1 MNSILPL
8 KAIDKNLD
16 EIVVLGFD
24 GSFNECLINAS
35 GIEKGFKIREFE
47 NSFLAFQWLHTAVAT
62 EYNINLPKAIVCE
75 FGSLQE
81 ENFLLLRNVKKHSQ
95 LKYLPLIAMNR
106 DGLNHKWEALELGF
120 DDYYDV
126 PVHWQVLRDRVEFLT
141 KFLIEFDAAT
151 EELEE
156 EFGVRISF
164 TKRLFDIV
172 FSLVAIAILS
182 PILLMVALAI
192 TLESKGSV
200 IYRSKRVGTGYQVF
214 DFLKFRSMYQ
224 DADQRLKDLQHLNQY
239 SADDAGPLFTK
250 INNDPRV
257 TKIGRLIRK
266 TSLDELPQLFN
277 ILMGDMSIVGN
288 RPLPLYEAEQL
299 TRDLW
304 AKRFLAPA
312 GLTGLWQ
319 VTKRGKNDMSTEER
333 IKLDVAYADN
343 HSFWDDMKIIAK
355 TPFAIIQEENV

>member
-1 MNSILPL
+1 MNSILPS
-8 KAIDKNLD
+8 KTSDKRLE

-24 GSFNECLINAS
+24 GTFNECLINAS
-35 GIEKGFKIREFE
+35 GIENAFKIREFE
-47 NSFLAFQWLHTAVAT
+47 NSFLAFQWLHKAVAT
-62 EYNINLPKAIVCE
+62 IENQDLPKAIVCE
-75 FGSLQE
+75 FGSLEE
-81 ENFLLLRNVKKHSQ
+81 ENFLLLQNVKSHPQ

-106 DGLNHKWEALELGF
+106 DGLNHKMAAMELGF

-126 PVHWQVLRDRVEFLT
+126 PVHWQVLKERVEFLT
-141 KFLIEFDAAT
+141 DFKHQFDLV
-151 EELEE
+151 LEE
-156 EFGVRISF
+156 ESEQLGVKISPF
-164 TKRLFDIV
+164 KRLFDICFALSVILV
-172 FSLVAIAILS
+172 FS
-182 PILLMVALAI
+182 PILIFVALAI
-192 TLESKGSV
+192 KFESKGPI
-200 IYRSKRVGTGYQVF
+200 IYRSRRVGTGYKVF

-224 DADQRLKDLQHLNQY
+224 DADQRLKDLAHLNQY
-239 SADDAGPLFTK
+239 TANGNGPLFTK

-257 TKIGRLIRK
+257 TKVGRFIRK

-333 IKLDVAYADN
+333 IKLDVTYAD
-343 HSFWDDMKIIAK
+343 HYSFWYDIKIIAK

>member
-1 MNSILPL
+1 MNSTLPSKDSDL
-8 KAIDKNLD
+8 LLD

-24 GSFNECLINAS
+24 GSFNDCLINSS
-35 GIEKGFKIREFE
+35 GIDNGFKIREFE
-47 NSFLAFQWLHTAVAT
+47 NSFLAFQWLHNAVAT
-62 EYNINLPKAIVCE
+62 PLNHDLPKAIICE
-75 FGSLQE
+75 FGSLAE
-81 ENFLLLRNVKKHSQ
+81 ENFLLLQNVKKHPQ
-95 LKYLPLIAMNR
+95 LMYIPLIAMNR
-106 DGLNHKWEALELGF
+106 DGLNHKLEALKLGF

-141 KFLIEFDAAT
+141 QFLQEFEAVSIDDI
-151 EELEE
+151 E
-156 EFGVRISF
+156 EFGVRISPV
-164 TKRLFDIV
+164 KRLFDIV
-172 FSLVAIAILS
+172 FSLSAIILIS
-182 PILLMVALAI
+182 PLLLLVALAI

-214 DFLKFRSMYQ
+214 NFLKFRSMYQ
-224 DADQRLKDLQHLNQY
+224 DADRRLNDLSHLNQY
-239 SADDAGPLFTK
+239 SGEGIGPLFTK
-250 INNDPRV
+250 ISNDPRV
-257 TKIGRLIRK
+257 TKVGRFIRK

-277 ILMGDMSIVGN
+277 ILKGDMSIVGN

-304 AKRFLAPA
+304 ARRFLAPA

-333 IKLDVAYADN
+333 ISLDVAYADH
-343 HSFWDDMKIIAK
+343 HSFWYDLKIIAK

>member
-1 MNSILPL
+1 MNSNLP
-8 KAIDKNLD
+8 KQNPSGFLD
-16 EIVVLGFD
+16 EIIVLGFD

-35 GIEKGFKIREFE
+35 GIENAFRIRDFE
-47 NSFLAFQWLHTAVAT
+47 NSFLAFQWLHKAVASH
-62 EYNINLPKAIVCE
+62 ENVDLPKAIVCE
-75 FGSLQE
+75 FGSLEE
-81 ENFLLLRNVKKHSQ
+81 ENFLLLQNVKTHPQ

-106 DGLNHKWEALELGF
+106 DGLNHKLAAMELGF

-126 PVHWQVLRDRVEFLT
+126 PVHWQVLKERVEFLADF
-141 KFLIEFDAAT
+141 KREFDVQV
-151 EELEE
+151 EE
-156 EFGVRISF
+156 EVEQFGVHISPA
-164 TKRLFDIV
+164 KRVFDIL
-172 FSLVAIAILS
+172 FASSI
-182 PILLMVALAI
+182 ILLISPLLLLVALAI
-192 TLESKGSV
+192 KLESRGPI

-224 DADQRLKDLQHLNQY
+224 NADQRLKDLAHLNQY
-239 SADDAGPLFTK
+239 TANNNGPLFTK

-266 TSLDELPQLFN
+266 TSIDELPQMFN
-277 ILMGDMSIVGN
+277 VLKGDMSVVGN
-288 RPLPLYEAEQL
+288 RPLPMYEAEQL

-333 IKLDVAYADN
+333 IGLDVAYADK
-343 HSFWDDMKIIAK
+343 HSFWYDLKIIAK
-355 TPFAIIQEENV
+355 TPFALIQEENV

>member
-1 MNSILPL
+1 N
-8 KAIDKNLD
+8 DD
-16 EIVVLGFD
+16 
-24 GSFNECLINAS
+24 
-35 GIEKGFKIREFE
+35 
-47 NSFLAFQWLHTAVAT
+47 
-62 EYNINLPKAIVCE
+62 LPKAIICE
-75 FGSLQE
+75 FESLVE
-81 ENFLLLRNVKKHSQ
+81 ENFLLLQNVKTHPQ

-106 DGLNHKWEALELGF
+106 DGLNHKLEAMELGF

-126 PVHWQVLRDRVEFLT
+126 PVHWQVLKERVEFLSSF
-141 KFLIEFDAAT
+141 KQEFEIIA
-151 EELEE
+151 EE
-156 EFGVRISF
+156 EVEQFGVRISPA
-164 TKRLFDIV
+164 KRVFDIL
-172 FSLVAIAILS
+172 FASFIIALIS
-182 PILLMVALAI
+182 PILLLVALAI
-192 TLESKGSV
+192 KLESRGPI

-224 DADQRLKDLQHLNQY
+224 NADQRLKDLAHLNQY
-239 SADDAGPLFTK
+239 TANGNGPLFTK

-266 TSLDELPQLFN
+266 TSIDELPQLFN
-277 ILMGDMSIVGN
+277 VLKGDMSVVGN

-333 IKLDVAYADN
+333 IGLDVAYADR
-343 HSFWDDMKIIAK
+343 HSFWYDMKIIAK
-355 TPFAIIQEENV
+355 TPFALIQEENV

>member
-1 MNSILPL
+1 MNSNLPL
-8 KAIDKNLD
+8 QNKNFDLD

-24 GSFNECLINAS
+24 GSFNECLINSS
-35 GIEKGFKIREFE
+35 GIENAFRIKEFE
-47 NSFLAFQWLHTAVAT
+47 NSFLAFQWLHNAVAT
-62 EYNINLPKAIVCE
+62 EENLDLPKAIVCE
-75 FGSLQE
+75 FGSLEE
-81 ENFLLLRNVKKHSQ
+81 ENFLLLQNVKKHPQ

-106 DGLNHKWEALELGF
+106 DGLNHKLAAMELGF

-126 PVHWQVLRDRVEFLT
+126 PVHWQVLRERVDFLASFKLEFENISIDE
-141 KFLIEFDAAT
+141 IEN
-151 EELEE
+151 
-156 EFGVRISF
+156 FGVRISPV
-164 TKRLFDIV
+164 KRLFDLVFTLSVIIV
-172 FSLVAIAILS
+172 IS
-182 PILLMVALAI
+182 PILLLVALLI
-192 TLESKGSV
+192 KFESKGPI

-224 DADQRLKDLQHLNQY
+224 DAEQRLKDLSHLNQY
-239 SADDAGPLFTK
+239 TAIGNGPLFTK

-257 TKIGRLIRK
+257 TKLGRLIRK

-277 ILMGDMSIVGN
+277 ILKGDMSIVGN

-299 TRDLW
+299 TRDNW

-333 IKLDVAYADN
+333 INLDVTYADN
-343 HSFWDDMKIIAK
+343 NSFWYDMKILAK
-355 TPFAIIQEENV
+355 TPFAVIQKENV